1 MTPIVAL
8 STALLCLWVL
18 VEEFCLVI
26 FLIAMPRLPSHGH
39 EDSRIVRTLVSGP
52 CPPIVLCDAL
62 PIRDYGP
69 PLSLARPA
77 ETPRM
82 ARVSARVRALCG
94 ALILSPIARIS

>member
-1 MTPIVAL
+1 MKIRGLFARGQVAL
-8 STALLCLWVL
+8 ARPLLL
-18 VEEFCLVI
+18 
-26 FLIAMPRLPSHGH
+26 G
-39 EDSRIVRTLVSGP
+39 
-52 CPPIVLCDAL
+52 DAL

-94 ALILSPIARIS
+94 ALILSAIARIS